1 MKFSAR
7 GGGLAEGHQPIEK
20 YFIVLAFQMPSG
32 ARGARRAGRSANR
45 SLPVELIGYS
55 ENNVPYCGSLEGWT
69 LAESTIFFFCSV
81 SSKKGPLG
89 GTGRIRVLAHSPK
102 GRGKNNQS
110 QWTELS

>member
-69 LAESTIFFFCSV
+69 LAESTIFFFLFGV
-81 SSKKGPLG
+81 FKKGPLG

-102 GRGKNNQS
+102 GREKNNQS
-110 QWTELS
+110 QWTELG